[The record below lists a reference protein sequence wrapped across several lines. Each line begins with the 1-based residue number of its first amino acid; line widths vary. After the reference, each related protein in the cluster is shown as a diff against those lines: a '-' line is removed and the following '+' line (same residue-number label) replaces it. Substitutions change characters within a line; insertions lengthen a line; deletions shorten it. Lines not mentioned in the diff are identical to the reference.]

1 MRPTMRPN
9 WFSSALERRNF
20 AGLTT
25 DGALYF
31 IALTFLDAT
40 ILIPLFLQHVS
51 GSPLLIGFATA
62 IRQLCFVLPQ
72 VLIAKWMHRI
82 PRLSRF
88 VFRTYLI
95 CRFGFLL
102 VIGMLLYNSQSPWVL
117 ICFFIGHAMF
127 CLGEGLIQVPW
138 MELTGRTIR
147 PQNHGKL
154 FGLMQTLGAAGSFA
168 AGLLIQRVISHPEQ
182 FPYPLNFLMMFT
194 TAFLLLFCSSLSF
207 LYVKEAPRRMELPA
221 DEEKKR
227 PEPPRSFAG
236 TLRTNPPFRKLISI
250 QMLCGL
256 HQLAMPFYIL
266 YVQTMPG
273 VDMNVVGELVIVQ
286 IAGGLAG
293 GLLFGVLSEKFGNRT
308 AICWAVLCNAA
319 VPVLIL
325 LAGQQGAGSW
335 REKLVVTAFGLLGVV
350 GSGWI
355 GFTNYLLEMSN
366 DQTRGRMVAYLNLCI
381 APLSVLP
388 IFSGELLQIVSYET
402 VFGIVLILLLVALF
416 LSWRLPPPTTIR
428 HRRGERAVRSDRQT
442 NAAPR

>member
-31 IALTFLDAT
+31 VALTFLDAT

-51 GSPLLIGFATA
+51 GSPLLIGLATA

-72 VLIAKWMHRI
+72 VFIAKWMHRI

-117 ICFFIGHAMF
+117 LCFFIGHTMF

-138 MELTGRTIR
+138 MELTGRSIR

-154 FGLMQTLGAAGSFA
+154 FGMMQTLGAAGSFA
-168 AGLLIQRVISHPEQ
+168 AGLLIQRVVSQPDQ
-182 FPYPLNFLMMFT
+182 FPYPLNFLIVFS

-207 LYVKEAPRRMELPA
+207 LYVKEVPRRMEIPS
-221 DEEKKR
+221 DGEKKR
-227 PEPPRSFAG
+227 PEPARSLAG
-236 TLRTNPPFRKLISI
+236 TLRKNLPFRRLMSI

-273 VDMNVVGELVIVQ
+273 IGMDVIGELVIAQ
-286 IAGGLAG
+286 IVGGLAG
-293 GLLFGVLSEKFGNRT
+293 GVLFGTLSEKIGNRAT
-308 AICWAVLCNAA
+308 VRWAVLCNVL

-325 LAGQQGAGSW
+325 FAGQQETGSG
-335 REKLVVTAFGLLGVV
+335 RQTLVLTAFGLLGVV
-350 GSGWI
+350 SSGWI
-355 GFTNYLLEMSN
+355 GFTNYLLEISN
-366 DQTRGRMVAYLNLCI
+366 DQTRGRLVAYLNLCM

-388 IFSGELLQIVSYET
+388 IFSGTLLEAVSYET
-402 VFGIVLILLLVALF
+402 VFVIVLILLLVALY
-416 LSWRLPPPTTIR
+416 LSWHLPLTTIR